1 VLAAARHARIA
12 GLWIRLWRRD
22 GKPGYLAF
30 LPRTWRLLETALRHP
45 ALAVLRGWFDR
56 HVPAELRRVAREGN
70 R

>member
-1 VLAAARHARIA
+1 
-12 GLWIRLWRRD
+12 
-22 GKPGYLAF
+22 
-30 LPRTWRLLETALRHP
+30 LLEAALRHP